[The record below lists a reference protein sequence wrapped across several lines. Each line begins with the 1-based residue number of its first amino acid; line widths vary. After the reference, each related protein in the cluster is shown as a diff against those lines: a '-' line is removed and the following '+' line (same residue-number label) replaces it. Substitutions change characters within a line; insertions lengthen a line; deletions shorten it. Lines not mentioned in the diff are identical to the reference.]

1 MKPLLLNLLLAASA
15 SAQAPAQAPV
25 EAPASTGGVL
35 VVELDLSG
43 DEAQATP
50 NTIDPDVLTVGLT
63 IGDLDVREAFY
74 DGLMAD
80 AKRSPQRHTELMIWL
95 EDVAAG
101 RGELAWTARLAKRE
115 LGRPIGND
123 PFLAF
128 GGGPMV
134 GAFGQ
139 VVDPEAWTLF
149 LAQPSDGRLIIEGEV
164 QGESNLPKGSN
175 LELEAWVERALAQDN
190 RFPVASLDALGD
202 CTLELRIGPT
212 WAQLRLLDAPVLK
225 LDPEE
230 DPSGHEHQSWIT
242 RVREFSGRDL
252 AEIVRRNPDLV
263 GMLPFE
269 VPGLGVGSML
279 PRTDVL
285 GVWTQP
291 LTKERCSTLGLP
303 PGCGL
308 EVGRVEPGT
317 VAEVLGISPG
327 SVVLE
332 VCGVEVRGN
341 VGIADAMHGGRDH
354 HAEDGMCVVWIDSFG
369 RSHQR
374 TWRRGMS
381 PAPTEPVERAEPN
394 KLRPVER

>member
-1 MKPLLLNLLLAASA
+1 MKPLLLTVLLAASA
-15 SAQAPAQAPV
+15 SAQAPG
-25 EAPASTGGVL
+25 EAPSSTGGKL
-35 VVELDLSG
+35 VVELSRMG
-43 DEAQATP
+43 DESSAAP
-50 NTIDPDVLTVGLT
+50 RTIDPDVLTVGLS
-63 IGDLDVREAFY
+63 IDDLDVREAFY

-80 AKRSPQRHTELMIWL
+80 AKRSPQRHTELMFWL
-95 EDVAAG
+95 EDVAGG

-115 LGRPIGND
+115 LGRPIGSD
-123 PFLAF
+123 PLLAF
-128 GGGPMV
+128 SGGPMV

-139 VVDPEAWTLF
+139 VVDPQAWTLF
-149 LAQPSDGRLIIEGEV
+149 LAQPADGRLMVEGQAPADAS
-164 QGESNLPKGSN
+164 QGAGSD
-175 LELEAWVERALAQDN
+175 LQLEAWVERAMAQDN

-212 WAQLRLLDAPVLK
+212 WAQLRLLDAPVLQ
-225 LDPEE
+225 LTPE
-230 DPSGHEHQSWIT
+230 DDSAGHEHQTWTT

-269 VPGLGVGSML
+269 VPGLGAGSVS

-291 LTKERCSTLGLP
+291 LTDEHCSALGLP

-332 VCGVEVRGN
+332 VCGIEVRGN
-341 VGIADAMHGGRDH
+341 VGIADAMHGAKEH
-354 HAEDGMCVVWIDSFG
+354 HVEDGMCVVWIDAFG

-374 TWRRGMS
+374 TWRRGMGL
-381 PAPTEPVERAEPN
+381 APKAAEPVERTEPN
-394 KLRPVER
+394 KLRPVDR